1 MKRQM
6 STGVGV
12 FAASAILFL
21 GVGGAIAATTA
32 LGPFKAGSSHTESC
46 VGTSRLSNTNV
57 KTQSE
62 TVNCSVPTTT
72 TVPSTTTTTKVPP
85 TTTTTAFPSNCT
97 SSGSATLG
105 PFYNANIYFSDGN
118 GDTTYVKN
126 QNVGANTGSIE
137 TLCDPTSS
145 AAAWTVA
152 ATMQPASAGNVQ
164 YFPNTQEIETT
175 AVVNPTGQGQ
185 LLSGF
190 SAISSTFNSTSPP
203 AANGNWELAYD
214 LWFDNRVG
222 DVMIWENIS
231 TARGT
236 GGAHVINSNLTIA
249 GQSYTL
255 MENCGSTCAPQS
267 DEIMLVHNT
276 NTAKGTENILADIEY
291 LQGAGYV
298 PSATGISEVN
308 FGWEICGTAGTTEN
322 FALND
327 YSLTQTPVG

>member
-1 MKRQM
+1 M
-6 STGVGV
+6 
-12 FAASAILFL
+12 
-21 GVGGAIAATTA
+21 
-32 LGPFKAGSSHTESC
+32 
-46 VGTSRLSNTNV
+46 SNTLV
-57 KTQSE
+57 RTESE
-62 TVNCSVPTTT
+62 TVNCPLPTTTTT
-72 TVPSTTTTTKVPP
+72 TVPPTTTTTTVPP
-85 TTTTTAFPSNCT
+85 TTTTTAHPSNCT
-97 SSGSATLG
+97 SGGSAVLG
-105 PFYNANIYFSDGN
+105 PFYNANIYFSGGN

-126 QNVGANTGSIE
+126 QNVGANAGTTE

-152 ATMQPASAGNVQ
+152 ATMQPANAGNVQ
-164 YFPNTQEIETT
+164 YYPDTQEIETT
-175 AVVNPTGQGQ
+175 AVVNSTGQGQ

-190 SAISSTFNSTSPP
+190 SAISSTFNTTSPSD
-203 AANGNWELAYD
+203 ANGNWELAYD

-222 DVMIWENIS
+222 DVMIWENTS

-255 MENCGSTCAPQS
+255 MESCGSTCAPQS

-276 NTAKGTENILADIEY
+276 NATTGTENVLADIEY

-298 PSATGISEVN
+298 PAATGISEVN

-322 FALND
+322 FALNS
-327 YSLTQTPVG
+327 YSLTQTPVA